1 MRLREE
7 DARRLLLVRAVESED
22 AGETLL
28 TREDRQQANA
38 AGLGARDAGGGR
50 GGRRGD
56 EAFLAGRAGFAY
68 GRLAT
73 RFPAVAKA
81 SRASVWPRW
90 IDWAV
95 PAAAFVLGL
104 IANELDSGQRLNIIA
119 FPLLGMLVWN
129 FAVYA
134 LLALNLA
141 RRAVRRGG
149 DAARPGMFAR
159 LFARIGGAAAGRG
172 EAHSPM
178 GRALTRFAGDWAV
191 HARPITYHRSA
202 RVLHL
207 SAAALAAGVI
217 AGMYLR
223 AIGLEYRAGWESTFI
238 GAGTLHGLLG
248 LVLGPASAV
257 TGIALPG
264 TAHLEALRWGPGAQ
278 GENAGPWIHL
288 YATTA
293 LLFIIL
299 PRLVLAA
306 WSAAAAW
313 RLRRHF
319 PVPGREDF
327 YIRRLLRGV
336 EGGGAEVHVVPY
348 SFHPPQEGRQE
359 LEELLRA
366 VLGDGTRTMFDT
378 PIGYG
383 AEDEWLAHAAFG
395 DEADYVILLF
405 NLSATPEAENQGVLV
420 AGLKRRLAEARS
432 GAALSVMLDETAY
445 RQRLGGQAGAEE
457 RVATRRAAWER
468 MLGREGVNPLSLDLQ
483 QGARGP
489 DLVRRVEG
497 GLLQGASLAAPER
510 AA

>member
-1 MRLREE
+1 
-7 DARRLLLVRAVESED
+7 V
-22 AGETLL
+22 
-28 TREDRQQANA
+28 
-38 AGLGARDAGGGR
+38 
-50 GGRRGD
+50 
-56 EAFLAGRAGFAY
+56 
-68 GRLAT
+68 
-73 RFPAVAKA
+73 
-81 SRASVWPRW
+81 
-90 IDWAV
+90 
-95 PAAAFVLGL
+95 
-104 IANELDSGQRLNIIA
+104 
-119 FPLLGMLVWN
+119 
-129 FAVYA
+129 
-134 LLALNLA
+134 
-141 RRAVRRGG
+141 
-149 DAARPGMFAR
+149 FAR

-191 HARPITYHRSA
+191 HARSITYHRSA

-468 MLGREGVNPLSLDLQ
+468 MLAREGVNPLSLDLQ